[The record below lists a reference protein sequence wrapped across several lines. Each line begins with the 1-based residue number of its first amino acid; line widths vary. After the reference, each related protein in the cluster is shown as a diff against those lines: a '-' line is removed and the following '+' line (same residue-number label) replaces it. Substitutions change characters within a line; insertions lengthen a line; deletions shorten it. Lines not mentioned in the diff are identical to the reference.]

1 MSKPSIVYVG
11 APEGFEALA
20 ETAQGANCV
29 HVAAEAP
36 ALAQALADAHG
47 LLDAS
52 MKVRIDDAMIK
63 AAPNLQVISC
73 ATTGSDHISR
83 DEVAARGIN
92 VHTLR
97 EDGELLLGIT
107 RLRS

>member
-11 APEGFEALA
+11 APEGFAALV
-20 ETAQGANCV
+20 ETAQGADCV
-29 HVAAEAP
+29 HAAAEAP
-36 ALAQALADAHG
+36 ALAQALAGAHG

-73 ATTGSDHISR
+73 APQQ
-83 DEVAARGIN
+83 VRGKQLPCR
-92 VHTLR
+92 VCKMPFVEQTYR
-97 EDGELLLGIT
+97 
-107 RLRS
+107 R